1 MLSRLCDPAPA
12 AIEVR
17 LRDAYVR
24 RLAPLPER
32 AWHLAIA
39 VPRLAAIANRGISG
53 ARRPFDEMGARR
65 TRNEL
70 EAVAE
75 AAEAHDADGLQAALA
90 ALHAPAISALALV
103 GVVRHLAPKLQDL
116 AARARKAVTSVPPL
130 PVPPGG
136 RPPDNLAHVVASC
149 VLEDYE
155 KLTGEV
161 LRSTGIERRGGL
173 GMLMADVF
181 KLLGLSANPRA
192 AAANAIVKRVERFAS
207 P

>member
-65 TRNEL
+65 TRDEL

-103 GVVRHLAPKLQDL
+103 GVVRHLAPQLQDL

-136 RPPDNLAHVVASC
+136 RPPDNLAHVVPPKSIIPPKPPAINPVSG
-149 VLEDYE
+149 LPMEH
-155 KLTGEV
+155 
-161 LRSTGIERRGGL
+161 RGGL
-173 GMLMADVF
+173 DV
-181 KLLGLSANPRA
+181 KGSPYGRSHRSGSSIDPVDKWPR
-192 AAANAIVKRVERFAS
+192 KS
-207 P
+207 